1 MLHSSSLGLLY
12 LITGSFYLHPS
23 PAPLLPASGNLKS
36 DFVSYE
42 FVLLCFWFHIQVRS
56 YLSFCLTYF
65 IWVCILVVPRWV
77 FKGFPGGW
85 AGKEFACN
93 PGDLGLIS
101 GLGRSPGE
109 GNDWLPTPVFWPGE
123 FHGQYSP
130 WGRRVGHNC
139 TTFTYSPRWV
149 FKGFPGGTSGKESAC
164 QCRRHRFDP

>member
-1 MLHSSSLGLLY
+1 MEVC
-12 LITGSFYLHPS
+12 TFTPVLHPYS
-23 PAPLLPASGNLKS
+23 LPLAILNLILFPMSLFCCVFDSINKW
-36 DFVSYE
+36 DHT
-42 FVLLCFWFHIQVRS
+42 C
-56 YLSFCLTYF
+56 LSLTYF
-65 IWVCILVVPRWV
+65 IWVCILVVPIWV
-77 FKGFPGGW
+77 FKGFPGGS

-93 PGDLGLIS
+93 PGDLGLIP